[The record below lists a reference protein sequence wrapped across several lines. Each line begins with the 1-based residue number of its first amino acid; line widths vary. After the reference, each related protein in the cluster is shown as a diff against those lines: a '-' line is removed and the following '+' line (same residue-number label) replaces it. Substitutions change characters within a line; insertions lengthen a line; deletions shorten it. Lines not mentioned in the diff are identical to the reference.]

1 MDRRSGGQLHR
12 APGSL
17 IARDGCFGFAG
28 RLRCPDPLSPRPASL
43 TPQSAPSRC
52 RQSALSPLHL
62 AGSLIWFAHRPGL
75 FLFCI
80 PVSSH
85 LVSFASRSLATPSL
99 AAVAHPVFVLHPW
112 DRLRCPDPLSPR
124 PSSPTSQSAP
134 SRPRHR
140 RRRPG
145 GRRCLGRAR
154 GRGKRWPARQ
164 GRAQDMRYGYSK
176 F

>member
-17 IARDGCFGFAG
+17 IAHDGCFGFAG

-99 AAVAHPVFVLHPW
+99 AAVAHPVFVL
-112 DRLRCPDPLSPR
+112 LRCPEL
-124 PSSPTSQSAP
+124 PSSCSIPGIASAAPTRSVP
-134 SRPRHR
+134 VRHPRHHSPL
-140 RRRPG
+140 RPG
-145 GRRCLGRAR
+145 RVIVAGGLVDGDA
-154 GRGKRWPARQ
+154 
-164 GRAQDMRYGYSK
+164 
-176 F
+176 